1 MITTIAGIQ
10 LFQNLISWNGFL
22 KIQKIKFN
30 MKVKNTLG
38 LFMILLGGIATA
50 QTSNNIPQVEEL
62 LSKMTL
68 EEKIGQ
74 LNLLTPGGGVA
85 TGSVVSEDVEAKIKA
100 GNVGGVFGVSSPEK
114 VRQAQEIAV
123 KSSRL
128 GIPLLIGS
136 DIIHGY
142 KTTYPIPLGL
152 SSSWD
157 MDLMKEAA
165 QLAAKEA
172 TADGINWNF
181 SPMVDI
187 ARDPRWGRIA
197 EGAEED
203 PYLGSQVAKAM
214 MEGYQGEDLT
224 APNTMIA
231 TVKHMA
237 LYGAAEAGRDYNSV
251 DMSRLKMFNEYL
263 PPYQAA
269 VEAGVASVMTSF
281 NDIDG
286 IPASGNKWLLTD
298 LLRERWGFG
307 GFVVSDY
314 TSVNEMIAHGMG
326 DLQAVS
332 AMAINA
338 GLDMDMVGEGF
349 LTTLKKSVDEGKVSE
364 EQITKA
370 ARRILEAKHKLGL
383 LDDPYLYSDES
394 RPEKD
399 ILTKENRDFAR
410 KAATRSFV
418 LLKKHDN
425 TLPLSKNAKIA
436 LIGPLA
442 DNKNNML
449 GTWAPTGNP
458 QLSIPILEGMENV
471 AKDATI
477 TYAKGA
483 NISND
488 TSFAKKVNVFG
499 ERITVSD
506 KSPESLLNEAMA
518 VAEASDVIVAV
529 VGEAT
534 EMSGEAASRTD
545 ITIPESQKK
554 LIRKLANSDK
564 PVVLVL
570 MSGRPLDISEEMA
583 LPVSILQIWHPG
595 VEAGNAVADVLFGD
609 YNPSAKLTNSWP
621 RNVGQIPIHYR
632 MKATGRPGPESGEF
646 QKFKTNYLDS
656 PNSPLLPFGYG
667 LSYTTFE
674 YSDVKANSSELE
686 KTGSIELSA
695 TVTNTGDHDGEEIVQ
710 LYTHDKVRSITP
722 PGKELKGFKKIMLKK
737 GESKTVTFELTAE
750 DLKFYNS
757 ELKHVAEPGE
767 FDFFIAGSSDS
778 KFDGSFTL
786 KE

>member
-1 MITTIAGIQ
+1 MKKTYLSIFCIAFMGI
-10 LFQNLISWNGFL
+10 SFL
-22 KIQKIKFN
+22 S
-30 MKVKNTLG
+30 
-38 LFMILLGGIATA
+38 A
-50 QTSNNIPQVEEL
+50 QEKIPQVEEL
-62 LSKMTL
+62 LAKMTL

-85 TGSVVSEDVEAKIKA
+85 TGSVVSEDVESKIKA

-123 KSSRL
+123 ENSRL

-157 MDLMKEAA
+157 MELIKSGA
-165 QLAAKEA
+165 QMAAKEA

-197 EGAEED
+197 EGAGED
-203 PYLGSQVAKAM
+203 PYLGSQIAKAM
-214 MEGYQGEDLT
+214 VEGYQGEDLT
-224 APNTMIA
+224 QPNTMMA

-237 LYGAAEAGRDYNSV
+237 LYGAPEAGRDYNSV

-263 PPYQAA
+263 PPYKAA
-269 VEAGVASVMTSF
+269 IDANVGSVMTSF

-326 DLQAVS
+326 DLQDVS

-349 LTTLKKSVDEGKVSE
+349 LTTLKKSVEEGTVSE

-370 ARRILEAKHKLGL
+370 ARRILEAKYKIGL

-394 RPEKD
+394 RPDKD
-399 ILTKENRDFAR
+399 ILTEENRSLAR

-418 LLKKHDN
+418 LLKKHNN

-436 LIGPLA
+436 LVGPLA
-442 DNKNNML
+442 NNKNNML

-458 QLSIPILEGMENV
+458 QLSIPILEGMKNV
-471 AKDATI
+471 APEADI
-477 TYAKGA
+477 SYAKGA
-483 NISND
+483 NIAND

-499 ERITVSD
+499 ERIQISEE
-506 KSPESLLNEAMA
+506 SPETLLKEALDLA
-518 VAEASDVIVAV
+518 NTADVIVAV

-545 ITIPESQKK
+545 ITIPDSQKK
-554 LIRKLANSDK
+554 LIRELVNTGK
-564 PVVLVL
+564 PVVLAL
-570 MSGRPLDISEEMA
+570 MSGRPLDISEEMN
-583 LPVSILQIWHPG
+583 LPVSIIQIWHPG

-609 YNPSAKLTNSWP
+609 YNPSGKLTNSWP
-621 RNVGQIPIHYR
+621 RSVGQIPIHYR

-646 QKFKTNYLDS
+646 QKFKSNYLDS

-674 YSDVKANSSELE
+674 YSDVKADSGELTE
-686 KTGSIELSA
+686 NGSIQLSA
-695 TVTNTGDHDGEEIVQ
+695 RVTNTGEYDGEETVQ
-710 LYTHDKVRSITP
+710 LYIHDKVRSVTP
-722 PGKELKGFKKIMLKK
+722 PGKELKGFQKISLKK
-737 GESKTVTFELTAE
+737 GESRTVTFEITPE

-757 ELKHVAEPGE
+757 QLEHVFEPGE
-767 FDFFIAGSSDS
+767 FEFFIAGSSDAD
-778 KFDGSFTL
+778 FEGSFNL
-786 KE
+786 SK